1 MLRYTVY
8 LTCKCSK
15 QGYQNEFWVKTF
27 VEENLFGFISFQIG
41 MMDILVLHNV
51 TTYAILWGPAKSN
64 PLPYLIFNLF

>member
-51 TTYAILWGPAKSN
+51 TTYAIL
-64 PLPYLIFNLF
+64 